1 MLIKRII
8 SLLLCLVMSAAL
20 FAGCG
25 KSGSEA
31 SDVVTFTVTEL
42 GSNVGI
48 HTSLQ
53 NKYLLGGD
61 RLAATEYAI
70 GQLELSYPVPVTLD
84 WSVAGVEGKPDKYIV
99 KLSEKEDMSKAKE
112 FESEYNTL
120 QIYNLKIATTYYWTV
135 DAVFSTGEGDNKTE
149 TTYTSAV
156 RSFTVSSDC
165 PRNLQVDGVTNFR
178 DLGGWPTESGRLVKQ
193 GLVFRCGTIS
203 DGKPGE
209 VKARVTDDGKVTM
222 LEELGVKSELDL
234 RMDEDGENGQITKS
248 VLGKSVNYY
257 NCPMSYS
264 GNILEINSEQIKA
277 AFDVFADKSNY
288 PVFFHCAI
296 GTDRTGCV
304 AFLLLGL
311 LGVEEENLYY
321 DYMFS
326 NYGLIWGSRDGSAI
340 TNYIERLQKFG
351 GERLSDRIRNY
362 LISIGMTDAQLD
374 TICEI
379 MLGK

>member
-1 MLIKRII
+1 MRIKRII
-8 SLLLCLVMSAAL
+8 SLLLCLAMSAAL

-25 KSGSEA
+25 KSEGGA
-31 SDVVTFTVTEL
+31 GGVVTFTVTDP
-42 GSNVGI
+42 GSDVGI
-48 HTSLQ
+48 HTSIQ

-70 GQLELSYPVPVTLD
+70 GQLELSWPVPVTLD
-84 WSVAGVEGKPDKYIV
+84 WSVAGVEGKADKYIV

-112 FESEYNTL
+112 FESEYNTI

-135 DAVFSTGEGDNKTE
+135 TAVYSEGEGDNKVETE
-149 TTYTSAV
+149 YTSAP

-165 PRNLQVDGVTNFR
+165 PRNLYVDGVTNFR

-193 GLVFRCGTIS
+193 GLIFRCGTIS
-203 DGKPGE
+203 DGTPDE
-209 VKARVTDDGKVTM
+209 IHERVTKEGKVTM

-234 RMDEDGENGQITKS
+234 RMEENGENGKLTQS
-248 VLGKSVNYY
+248 VLGKKVNYY
-257 NCPMSYS
+257 NCPMSYD
-264 GNILEINSEQIKA
+264 GNILEINAAQIKA
-277 AFDVFADKSNY
+277 AFDVFADKANY

-311 LGVEEENLYY
+311 LGVEEDNLYY

-326 NYGLIWGSRDGSAI
+326 NYGLIWGSRDGGAI
-340 TNYIERLQKFG
+340 TNYISRLQKFG
-351 GERLSDRIRNY
+351 GERLSDRVRNY
-362 LISIGMTDAQLD
+362 LISIGMTAEQLD